1 MRLNLSKVI
10 LILKLMYLP
19 RSQAQKYAAT
29 VKCCSQPP
37 KERKQDANPGCNG
50 LVRQSGAM
58 QTTDSERST
67 KAIT

>member
-19 RSQAQKYAAT
+19 LSQAQKYAAT

-37 KERKQDANPGCNG
+37 KERKQGAKP
-50 LVRQSGAM
+50 LVRQGGAM
-58 QTTDSERST
+58 QTVCSERST